1 MTSVVDQR
9 DKYLRRAAALK
20 TDRSSWDAH
29 LMELSRYFQP
39 RAGRFTVTDVNK
51 GDKRWNNIYDST
63 GTRALRI
70 LAAGMMAGM
79 TSPARPWFRL
89 AIPDT
94 ALMEY
99 APVKVWLNEVTKRMR
114 EVYARS
120 NTYRSLHT
128 MYEEIGLGGT
138 AASIVV
144 GDYDKLIRH
153 HTLTMGEYCLAADE
167 RREVDTLYREFN
179 MSVRQVVREFGYA
192 NCSVTVRNL
201 FDRGNLDAWVTV
213 THAIEPRDD
222 RDLRKQDNVNMAF
235 ASVYFEASSDNTQLL
250 RETGFKRFR
259 ALTPRWATTGGDT
272 YGYSP
277 AMEAL
282 GDTKQL
288 QHQQYRKAEAID
300 YKTKPPIALPTALM
314 NNRHNTL
321 PGGIVYADLSAG
333 NKIQSLWD
341 VTLDLSHLLEDI
353 GDVRQRINQAFYAD
367 LFLMLANDDRSN
379 ITAREVSERH
389 EEKLLMLGPVLERL
403 HNEML
408 DPMIDMTFSD
418 MLEAGLLPPPPK
430 ELEGMDLKVEFVST
444 LAQAQRA
451 IGVQSIDRL
460 IGTITA
466 ISTLRPEVVDK
477 LDADQLVDA
486 YSDMLGVDPSL
497 IVADDRVALIRK
509 DRANQQRAQMA
520 AESAQPMADAAQKL
534 STIDPENRGML
545 DDVLAGLQGYSTMQ

>member
-1 MTSVVDQR
+1 MDAATQR
-9 DKYLRRAAALK
+9 TYMNNRWGSLK
-20 TDRSSWDAH
+20 QERSSWDSH
-29 LMELSRYFQP
+29 WQELSTYFQP
-39 RAGRFTVTDVNK
+39 RAGRFIASDVNR

-99 APVKVWLNEVTKRMR
+99 APVKLWLNEVTKRMR
-114 EVYARS
+114 DVFARS

-144 GDYDKLIRH
+144 DDFDKLIRH
-153 HTLTMGEYCLAADE
+153 HTLTMGEYAIGADN
-167 RREVDTLYREFN
+167 RREIDTLYREFN
-179 MSVRQVVREFGYA
+179 MTVEQIVREFGLKNCSQTVRSLYA
-192 NCSVTVRNL
+192 NKAY
-201 FDRGNLDAWVTV
+201 DKWVTV
-213 THAIEPRDD
+213 IHGIEPRHE
-222 RDLRKQDNVNMAF
+222 RDPRKRDSTNMPF
-235 ASVYFEASSDNTQLL
+235 KSVYFEAGGDSQTIL
-250 RETGFKRFR
+250 RETGFKTFPTI
-259 ALTPRWATTGGDT
+259 APRWAVTGADV

-282 GDTKQL
+282 GDNKQL
-288 QHQQYRKAEAID
+288 QHQQFRKAEAID
-300 YKTKPPIALPTALM
+300 YKTKPPIAMPTSLM
-314 NNRHNTL
+314 NKRNNTL
-321 PGGIVYADLSAG
+321 PGGIVFADLG
-333 NKIQSLWD
+333 PNQKITSLWD
-341 VTLDLSHLLEDI
+341 VTLDLSHLREDI
-353 GDVRQRINQAFYAD
+353 IDVRERINQAFYAD

-408 DPMIDMTFSD
+408 DPLIDMTFTK
-418 MLEAGLLPPPPK
+418 MLENGLLPPVPK
-430 ELEGMDLKVEFVST
+430 ELEGMDLQIEFVST

-460 IGTITA
+460 LGTITA
-466 ISTLRPEVVDK
+466 VAQIKPDVVDK
-477 LDADQLVDA
+477 LDADQLVDE
-486 YSDMLGVDPSL
+486 YSEMLGVSPTI
-497 IVADDRVALIRK
+497 IVADDKVALIRK
-509 DRANQQRAQMA
+509 DRANQQQAEQAAQMM
-520 AESAQPMADAAQKL
+520 QPMADAASKMSQ
-534 STIDPENRGML
+534 IDPNNPGML
-545 DDVLAGLQGYSTMQ
+545 NDVLAGLTGYSTQ